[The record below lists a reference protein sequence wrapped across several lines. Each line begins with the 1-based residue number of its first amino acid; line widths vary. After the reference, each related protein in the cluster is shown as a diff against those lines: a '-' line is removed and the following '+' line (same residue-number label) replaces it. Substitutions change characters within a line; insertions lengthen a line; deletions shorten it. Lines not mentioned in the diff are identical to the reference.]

1 MRTVKMAQLLLLII
15 CLLAFHLGVGQSD
28 YVVLTKG
35 DTLRGKVKYLSYGV
49 EKKVQVNTPDSK
61 NVYSILQTS
70 AFSVEGEIYH
80 PVRTAQGYT
89 FMMLLKPG
97 YLSLY
102 AFQLPNQ
109 MTWDGRFL
117 VKRDGTGQEV
127 PNIGFKKIIARFLNE
142 CEDVT
147 SKLESGDLTKGKLDE
162 IINTYNDWIA
172 SNSVSSSLPVQP
184 SPEQSTKL
192 SAWNQLETDVRNIGA
207 LESRDDA
214 LEMIQEIKAKIEKG
228 DRIPNFLIEGL
239 KDILKD
245 QSSVQEILQKALKEI
260 E

>member
-1 MRTVKMAQLLLLII
+1 MAQLLLLII

-28 YVVLTKG
+28 YVVLTTG
-35 DTLRGKVKYLSYGV
+35 DTLRGKIKYLNYGV
-49 EKKVQVNTPDSK
+49 EKKVQLATRDSK

-70 AFSVEGEIYH
+70 AFSLEDEMYH

-89 FMMLLKPG
+89 FMKLLKPG

-109 MTWDGRFL
+109 MIWDGRYL
-117 VKRDGTGQEV
+117 LKRDGTGQEV
-127 PNIGFKKIIARFLNE
+127 PNIGFKKVMIRFLNE
-142 CEDVT
+142 CEAVT
-147 SKLESGDLTKGKLDE
+147 AKIESGELSKGKLDE
-162 IINTYNDWIA
+162 IMDTYNTWII
-172 SNSVSSSLPVQP
+172 SNSVSSTLAVQP

-192 SAWNQLETDVRNIGA
+192 STWNQLETDVRNIGA

-214 LEMIQEIKAKIEKG
+214 LEMIQEIKSKIGKG
-228 DRIPNFLIEGL
+228 ERIPNFLIEGL
-239 KDILKD
+239 KEILND
-245 QSSVQEILQKALKEI
+245 HPSVQEMLKKALKEI